1 MNTAI
6 YARYSSH
13 SCISIEEQIE
23 ECRKYAKEHNYN
35 IVSEYVD
42 YATDI
47 SKKQFKQMIEDSKK
61 HLFVNVLVLS
71 IDRFG
76 RDRYE
81 NALNKTK
88 LKQNGVKVYSLKED
102 MQYDPSQALMDSI
115 LDGMFEYLLSCDKKI
130 IKELL

>member
-6 YARYSSH
+6 YARYSSP
-13 SCISIEEQIE
+13 SCISIEGQIE

-47 SKKQFKQMIEDSKK
+47 NKKKFKQMIEDSNK

-102 MQYDPSQALMDSI
+102 MQYDPSYALMDSI
-115 LDGMFEYLLSCDKKI
+115 LDGMFEYLLSCDKNI